1 MRRRTLPAALAVSL
15 LATPA
20 LADTFTARQFWDQ
33 LHRCELTALNDYK
46 SRNISPAVLGRSQSI
61 WSLQSDAR
69 LEDKFTACRS
79 AAKSLAQMVSSTYFD
94 AKRGQI
100 PMDWYKLSPG
110 YRVERSRCLEAIGLK
125 EDSYPL
131 PWWFGM

>member
-1 MRRRTLPAALAVSL
+1 MRIPTLTAALAIAL
-15 LATPA
+15 LAAPA
-20 LADTFTARQFWDQ
+20 HADALKARQFWDK
-33 LHRCELTALNDYK
+33 LHSYEATALNDYK
-46 SRNISPAVLGRSQSI
+46 SRNISPIVLSRSQSI

-69 LEDKFTACRS
+69 LEDRFAACSS

-94 AKRGQI
+94 ARRGQI
-100 PMDWYKLSPG
+100 PMDWYKLSPA